1 MAGRRICADAELV
14 ELTSQISSDKLT
26 VLGFPCNQFGAQ
38 EPGSDAEIKAFA
50 MGKGAKFPLFSKIDV
65 NGPAAHP
72 LFQKLKK
79 EAGNK
84 TLLSMFGED
93 IKWNFGKFLITN
105 GNAIKRYSFP
115 ELCLFLFW
123 SIFLR
128 VRAEIVERQWWGQ
141 SFKPSGFSDLKVS

>member
-1 MAGRRICADAELV
+1 
-14 ELTSQISSDKLT
+14 

-50 MGKGAKFPLFSKIDV
+50 QGKGAKFPLFSKVDV

-79 EAGNK
+79 EASNK

-105 GNAIKRYSFP
+105 GNSIKRYEPTTSP
-115 ELCLFLFW
+115 KAITTDIE
-123 SIFLR
+123 SAIN
-128 VRAEIVERQWWGQ
+128 RAR
-141 SFKPSGFSDLKVS
+141 LL